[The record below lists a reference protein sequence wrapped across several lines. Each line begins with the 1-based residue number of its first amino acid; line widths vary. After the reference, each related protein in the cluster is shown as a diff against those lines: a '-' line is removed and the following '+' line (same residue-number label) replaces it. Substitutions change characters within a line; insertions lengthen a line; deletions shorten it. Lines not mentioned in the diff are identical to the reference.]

1 MSGYFWLFT
10 WMSGY
15 FWLYTRMSGYLCWPE
30 CRDISGYMS
39 TRTWMSGYFWLYT
52 WMSGNFWLYTWML
65 GYFWL
70 YVYLNVRIFLIRVYT
85 WMSEYFWLYT
95 VPECRNISDST
106 VHLNVR
112 IFLILYLNVRIFL
125 ILYLNVGIFLHD
137 SPGPKVQHLQ
147 GSHGVHCMN
156 QQPSAARVNGE
167 PADGVRH
174 SILPFQTPLPCP
186 RNLAII
192 PCGYLLAGYCTK

>member
-1 MSGYFWLFT
+1 MS
-10 WMSGY
+10 
-15 FWLYTRMSGYLCWPE
+15 R
-30 CRDISGYMS
+30 
-39 TRTWMSGYFWLYT
+39 
-52 WMSGNFWLYTWML
+52 
-65 GYFWL
+65 YFWL
-70 YVYLNVRIFLIRVYT
+70 YVYSYLNVGLFLIIYLNVRIFLIIYLNVGI
-85 WMSEYFWLYT
+85 FLIICI
-95 VPECRNISDST
+95 PECKNISDYSIYLNVVIFLIT
-106 VHLNVR
+106 YIQYLNVGIFLILHLNVRIFLILHLNVR

>member
-1 MSGYFWLFT
+1 MS
-10 WMSGY
+10 
-15 FWLYTRMSGYLCWPE
+15 R
-30 CRDISGYMS
+30 
-39 TRTWMSGYFWLYT
+39 
-52 WMSGNFWLYTWML
+52 
-65 GYFWL
+65 YFWL
-70 YVYLNVRIFLIRVYT
+70 YVYSYLNVGLFLIIYLNVGIFLIICI
-85 WMSEYFWLYT
+85 
-95 VPECRNISDST
+95 PECKNISDYSIYLNVVIFLIT
-106 VHLNVR
+106 YIQYLNVGIFLILHLNVR
-112 IFLILYLNVRIFL
+112 IFLILFLNVRIFL